1 VVAVATLPI
10 IVLGAFD
17 AMWETLWDYLLH
29 YVADA
34 RRVPSWIEHN
44 GRGYVWITAAAAGA
58 GWAASRGD
66 RERATVGAV
75 LAGMAALAWASVW
88 VQGKFFPY
96 HWIVVVPFLAG
107 LIVWAVDLSW
117 QRVRS
122 KVFVAALVVALGF
135 VLAPSWTSNSRW
147 SYRAHTGN
155 LVQYVLGR
163 IPRSDY
169 LVPFGRGPVVYGAL
183 ERIGLEV
190 RDRAK
195 PGDTLCVTGFGAS
208 PVYQVSGLRCP
219 SRFAATHH
227 VYDEHELAW
236 PEEYEQDLRQHHPTF
251 ILFPRP
257 WMERHGAFLW
267 SEGYRIEERW
277 RYYMLMSRKEPA
289 N

>member
-1 VVAVATLPI
+1 
-10 IVLGAFD
+10 
-17 AMWETLWDYLLH
+17 M
-29 YVADA
+29 
-34 RRVPSWIEHN
+34 
-44 GRGYVWITAAAAGA
+44 
-58 GWAASRGD
+58 
-66 RERATVGAV
+66 
-75 LAGMAALAWASVW
+75 
-88 VQGKFFPY
+88 
-96 HWIVVVPFLAG
+96 
-107 LIVWAVDLSW
+107 
-117 QRVRS
+117 
-122 KVFVAALVVALGF
+122 
-135 VLAPSWTSNSRW
+135 
-147 SYRAHTGN
+147 
-155 LVQYVLGR
+155 
-163 IPRSDY
+163 
-169 LVPFGRGPVVYGAL
+169 YGAL